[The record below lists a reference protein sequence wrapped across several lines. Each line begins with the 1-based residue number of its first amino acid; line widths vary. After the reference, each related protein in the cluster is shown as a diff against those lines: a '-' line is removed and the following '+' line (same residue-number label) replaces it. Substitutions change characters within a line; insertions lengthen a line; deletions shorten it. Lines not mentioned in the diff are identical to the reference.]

1 MAVQKAVLLGKQDAI
16 KAIEEL
22 ERVYK
27 NAKYFLHFDTTVNL
41 LVGAIIEAR
50 TKDEVVIKVTSE
62 LFKRYHTAHDYA
74 STTPDELL
82 KYIRQAT
89 FAGNKAKS
97 IIGACKI
104 IEEKYNGKV
113 PSTMEELVELPG
125 IGRKTANT
133 ILINGFNII
142 EGMPID
148 TWAMR
153 VSYRLGLT
161 DKADPEGVE
170 DDLKALVPKKYWA
183 NFSYV
188 LKAHG
193 KAICNI
199 EPMCNSCF
207 VAGLC
212 PKNGVQ
218 KSYRN

>member
-1 MAVQKAVLLGKQDAI
+1 MAIQKVKLLDSHDAQEVINKLESIYKQ
-16 KAIEEL
+16 
-22 ERVYK
+22 
-27 NAKYFLHFDTTVNL
+27 AKYFLRFDNNVNL

-50 TKDEVVIKVTSE
+50 TKDEVVIKITSE
-62 LFKRYHTAHDYA
+62 LFKNYHTAKDYA
-74 STTPDELL
+74 LAKPDEIL

-97 IIGACKI
+97 IIEACKI
-104 IEEKYNGKV
+104 IEEKYGGKV
-113 PSTMEELVELPG
+113 PSKMEELTALPG

-133 ILINGFNII
+133 ILINGFGIV

-161 DKADPEGVE
+161 DKKTPDGVE
-170 DDLKALVPKKYWA
+170 EDLKAIVPKKFWA

-193 KAICNI
+193 KEVCNI
-199 EPMCNSCF
+199 IPQCTKCPLSN
-207 VAGLC
+207 VC
-212 PKNGVQ
+212 PKNGV
-218 KSYRN
+218 

>member
-1 MAVQKAVLLGKQDAI
+1 MAAQKTKLLDDQNAQKVVD
-16 KAIEEL
+16 EL
-22 ERVYK
+22 EKLYK
-27 NAKYFLHFDTTVNL
+27 NARYFLHFDTTVNL

-62 LFKRYHTAHDYA
+62 LFKRYHTAKDYA
-74 STTPDELL
+74 RATPEELL
-82 KYIRQAT
+82 KYMRQAT

-97 IIGACKI
+97 VIEACKI
-104 IEEKYNGKV
+104 IEHKYGGKV
-113 PSTMEELVELPG
+113 PSTMEELTELPG

-133 ILINGFNII
+133 ILINGFGIV

-161 DKADPEGVE
+161 DKTDPEEVE
-170 DDLKALVPKKYWA
+170 EDLKAKVPKKYWA
-183 NFSYV
+183 NFAYV

-199 EPMCNSCF
+199 VPQCNRCPLS
-207 VAGLC
+207 GIC
-212 PKNGVQ
+212 PKNSV
-218 KSYRN
+218 